1 MDNNTNDLNNDQVVT
16 DQTDLN
22 NTDVVNQADLTD
34 QVVTDQNQ
42 TDVLADGSSADKQ
55 VPYAKLKAE
64 ADARKAA
71 EEQCATAQRQLEL
84 MQANQQGQQMAQ
96 QQSTQQAQPNNTFEL
111 AMQQLGITTDDMYEP
126 ENQLKVQRLKS
137 QLDGQLIQAQQG
149 IVAAQQFMSTK
160 TDTMQVVGSV
170 NPQTGQIMT
179 MSPALSDLLIRK
191 PHLKAACVSVQAAYD
206 LVKQDQL
213 LTEYEKTK
221 NINQQHLNRVNAD
234 IKTQPGG
241 GSSAG
246 GGGGAGDQAGQQM
259 MTREQ
264 VADIERRLAAGEII
278 T

>member
-1 MDNNTNDLNNDQVVT
+1 METNKDDLNTDQVVT

-22 NTDVVNQADLTD
+22 NTDVVNQGDLTD
-34 QVVTDQNQ
+34 QVVDDQNK
-42 TDVLADGSSADKQ
+42 TDVLADGTDANKQ

-71 EEQCATAQRQLEL
+71 EEQASHAQRQLEL
-84 MQANQQGQQMAQ
+84 MQAQQQGAQMQQ

-111 AMQQLGITTDDMYEP
+111 AMQQLGITTEDMYDP

-149 IVAAQQFMSTK
+149 VIAAQQFMATK

-221 NINQQHLNRVNAD
+221 NINQQHQNRVNAD